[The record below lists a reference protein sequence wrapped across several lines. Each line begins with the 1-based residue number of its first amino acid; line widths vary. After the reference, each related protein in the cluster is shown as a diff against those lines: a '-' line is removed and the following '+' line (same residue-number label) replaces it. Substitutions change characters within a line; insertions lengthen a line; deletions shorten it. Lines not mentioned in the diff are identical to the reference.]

1 VTARIQL
8 PRQAMRGEVIEVRI
22 LIQHAMET
30 GFRHDGEGRV
40 VPRNAIYALSCR
52 YNGVEI
58 FRADLSSG
66 ISANPYLQF
75 YTLAEA
81 SGEIEFSWVDEQGKR
96 ETQRA
101 SIVVAG

>member
-1 VTARIQL
+1 MTARIQV
-8 PRQAMRGEVIEVRI
+8 PRRARRGEVIEVRI

-30 GFRHDGEGRV
+30 GFRYDGEGRA
-40 VPRNAIYALSCR
+40 VPRNVIRALACR

-75 YTLAEA
+75 YTVAEA
-81 SGEIEFSWVDEQGKR
+81 SGEIEFSWVDDAGRRDAE
-96 ETQRA
+96 RA
-101 SIVVAG
+101 SLVVGE

>member
-1 VTARIQL
+1 MTARIQL
-8 PRQAMRGEVIEVRI
+8 PKQAKRGEVIEVRI

-30 GFRHDGEGRV
+30 GFRDDGLGRV
-40 VPRNAIYALSCR
+40 VPRNVIRALSCR

-75 YTLAEA
+75 YTVAEA
-81 SGEIEFSWVDEQGKR
+81 SGEIEFTWIDDAGKR
-96 ETQRA
+96 ESERA
-101 SIVVAG
+101 SLVVTG